1 MHLHIDIKRVCMLS
15 GKKMLCHFVW
25 LPSISMAFVISQWK
39 QWNNLNVSHS
49 MHHFHRT
56 NDCVRVS
63 FGWWKTNGF
72 ALHVV
77 TKQIVYV
84 FTLRYGNIYEY
95 KSHHIHVPNSFHR
108 TEPNEN
114 WWIGVQWKECVWN
127 AQPMKLFDCFH
138 FNHLIMTDSY
148 AYIIQ
153 CQKKWIVGH
162 IMRFAFNSIF
172 PPELCAYFSTTNQSW
187 KKKNAN

>member
-1 MHLHIDIKRVCMLS
+1 MPFCMAAIHFNGICDITMKTM
-15 GKKMLCHFVW
+15 
-25 LPSISMAFVISQWK
+25 K
-39 QWNNLNVSHS
+39 QLK
-49 MHHFHRT
+49 
-56 NDCVRVS
+56 CVS
-63 FGWWKTNGF
+63 FDASFPPNKRLCSCIFWLIENQWICVTCCDETNS
-72 ALHVV
+72 VR
-77 TKQIVYV
+77 

-95 KSHHIHVPNSFHR
+95 KSHHIHAPNSFHR

-114 WWIGVQWKECVWN
+114 WLIGVQWKECVWN
-127 AQPMKLFDCFH
+127 AQPTKLFDCFH

-172 PPELCAYFSTTNQSW
+172 SARTMRIFFNYKPIM
-187 KKKNAN
+187 KKKRQLK